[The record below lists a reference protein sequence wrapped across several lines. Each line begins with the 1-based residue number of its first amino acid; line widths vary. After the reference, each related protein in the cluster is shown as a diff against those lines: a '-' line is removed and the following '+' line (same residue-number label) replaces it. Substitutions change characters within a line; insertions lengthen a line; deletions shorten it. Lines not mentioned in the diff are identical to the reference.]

1 MEQKFPAFVG
11 DLLKVALPFVRE
23 SIPQQPAVRSVF
35 GPDKAET
42 DQHMEDVC
50 VIVSGAQLDQRRTVQ
65 PNNALFILVGR
76 LDERPH
82 EAVACA
88 SGNRHLESL
97 LISRKQKGA

>member
-23 SIPQQPAVRSVF
+23 SIPHHAAIPVVF
-35 GPDKAET
+35 GLNEAET
-42 DQHMEDVC
+42 YQHMQDVC
-50 VIVSGAQLDQRRTVQ
+50 VIVAGAQLGQRRTVQ
-65 PNNALFILVGR
+65 PNDALLILVGR

-88 SGNRHLESL
+88 SGNRHRESL
-97 LISRKQKGA
+97 LI